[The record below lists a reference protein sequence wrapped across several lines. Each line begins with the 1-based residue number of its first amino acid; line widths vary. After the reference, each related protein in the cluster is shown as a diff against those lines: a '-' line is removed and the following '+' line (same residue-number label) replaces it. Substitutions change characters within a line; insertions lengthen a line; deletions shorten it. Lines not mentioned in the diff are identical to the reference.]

1 MKGHFANIFQI
12 QYTNVIFI
20 CRLPWGHGI
29 SRVGI
34 MHKSDMISLPLQN
47 STDII
52 LQLCAASGVNG
63 LSPKKWEIKAIIA
76 LIPALWLSFFGNMMM
91 LVRCTNFVSVQKK
104 VKKNILKQTP
114 CLFVF
119 LYKFTPLFLPLN
131 EPIMCRTDN
140 NTRHQG
146 HTPTSWQ
153 PLKHSVNPHPKWTS
167 GF

>member
-1 MKGHFANIFQI
+1 MRGHSNIFQI

-76 LIPALWLSFFGNMMM
+76 LIPALWLSFLFQ
-91 LVRCTNFVSVQKK
+91 CKK
-104 VKKNILKQTP
+104 VKKNILKRTS

-119 LYKFTPLFLPLN
+119 VYNFSPLFLPLN
-131 EPIMCRTDN
+131 EPIMCRADN

-153 PLKHSVNPHPKWTS
+153 PLKHSKTHILNWLLVSNVLKIYW
-167 GF
+167 